1 MTRLFTC
8 LLCLVGLN
16 IAALAQEAPKETT
29 RAKKTAKTTKARANI
44 QTRVRLRVVEKKE
57 GPKQPAAKT
66 PRVNV
71 VVDRPTVLSG
81 RIVREAAGPG
91 FWIGVQ
97 LAPVPPAVRA
107 QLGLGKEQGLM
118 VESVIPQ
125 SPAATTLKPFDILV
139 GVNGRPLA
147 SHEGLTKT
155 VQAAGKTKKSLKLT
169 IIRGGKKSTI
179 EITPARP
186 KQAERV
192 IVIQGTRLE
201 QAKDKLNGLRFE
213 GNLNLE
219 EIEKKIRILTDKD
232 QRTFE
237 LRIESGEKNG
247 KKGRFTR
254 SIRISP
260 EGVIVTPQQPSAQ
273 TEQAQTEQG
282 QKAKP
287 RFEYRIKRSNQ
298 AGEGE
303 SSAVLRKLDA
313 VLQRIERLEATV
325 KKLQK

>member
-16 IAALAQEAPKETT
+16 TAAFAQDAPKETT
-29 RAKKTAKTTKARANI
+29 PAKKTAKTTKARANI
-44 QTRVRLRVVEKKE
+44 QTRVRLRVVDGKDGGKKQS
-57 GPKQPAAKT
+57 GKT

-71 VVDRPTVLSG
+71 VVDRPGALFG
-81 RIVREAAGPG
+81 RIVREAGGTG

-97 LAPVPPAVRA
+97 LAPVPAAVRA
-107 QLGLGKEQGLM
+107 QLGLKKEQGLM
-118 VESVIPQ
+118 VESVIPK

-147 SHEGLTKT
+147 GHEGLSKA
-155 VQAAGKTKKSLKLT
+155 VQAAGKTNRSIKLT
-169 IIRGGKKSTI
+169 IIRGSKKSTI
-179 EITPARP
+179 EITPAQP
-186 KQAERV
+186 KQAQRV
-192 IVIQGTRLE
+192 IVIQGAKLE
-201 QAKDKLNGLRFE
+201 QAKDKPNGLRFE

-219 EIEKKIRILTDKD
+219 ELKKKIRIVTDKG

-237 LRIESGEKNG
+237 LQIESGEKNG

-273 TEQAQTEQG
+273 TEKG
-282 QKAKP
+282 QQAKP
-287 RFEYRIKRSNQ
+287 RFEYRIKRSHQ
-298 AGEGE
+298 ADEGE

-313 VLQRIERLEATV
+313 VLKRIERLEATV